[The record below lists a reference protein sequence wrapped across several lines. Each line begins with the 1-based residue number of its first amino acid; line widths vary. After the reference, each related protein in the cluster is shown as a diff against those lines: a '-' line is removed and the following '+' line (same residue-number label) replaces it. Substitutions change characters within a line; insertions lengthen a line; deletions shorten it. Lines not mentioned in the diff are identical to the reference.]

1 MSKRVKL
8 DAILKA
14 TTFQP
19 NDKKKICTRS
29 QKDESKDFKLEQL
42 DSADDRSDLTKRSNR
57 KAV

>member
-29 QKDESKDFKLEQL
+29 QKDESKDFK
-42 DSADDRSDLTKRSNR
+42 
-57 KAV
+57 